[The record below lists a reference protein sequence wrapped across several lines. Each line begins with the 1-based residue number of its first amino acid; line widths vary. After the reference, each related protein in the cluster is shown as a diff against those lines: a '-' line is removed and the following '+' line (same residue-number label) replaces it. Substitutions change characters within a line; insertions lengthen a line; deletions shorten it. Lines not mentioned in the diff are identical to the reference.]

1 MVALTTKSVIVEM
14 SLCCLVCK
22 RNRLVGVCVR
32 EREIN
37 WCKREGEKERVR
49 YSLHLLKIAVCEWYT
64 ISVC

>member
-1 MVALTTKSVIVEM
+1 MLSRVQKEQTGW
-14 SLCCLVCK
+14 CVC
-22 RNRLVGVCVR
+22 

-37 WCKREGEKERVR
+37 GCKREGEKERVR